1 METLFAGASPPA
13 LELTPV
19 KNTAPPIR
27 APATTIAN
35 AVDFIQVS
43 ILEVEY
49 GRHEARGDQ
58 TVNDVEDAEHDD
70 NQPRGFKEDA
80 RLGAVVDTEGAEADE
95 GEHRQ
100 RAKSKGEH
108 SQASRQ
114 KAPRA
119 ERVELHRLRK
129 AARQKEGGDAD
140 QQGSQRVI
148 DLRYAHGVF
157 GNKFRHRGLEPLSK
171 VEDVEQV
178 DTEHQHHQADDEP
191 EHKGRRDA
199 ERKRR
204 PERPDDAAE
213 DKKGYDAPRVEEQL
227 RLDAV
232 ALSGK
237 GRRHRQQQPAD
248 HRHAGG
254 KRGDDADDKR
264 GPVGDAAAADQVD
277 KTDFLQDKK
286 QHPKRQRNRR
296 RDGKVRPFD
305 ALLLGL
311 CRELV
316 TVHLEQQRELLRY
329 VGLAFA
335 AEVSAALHAT
345 RLQVGDG
352 VDPKSTPLKY

>member
-1 METLFAGASPPA
+1 M
-13 LELTPV
+13 
-19 KNTAPPIR
+19 
-27 APATTIAN
+27 AN

-43 ILEVEY
+43 ILKIEY
-49 GRHEARGDQ
+49 RRYKARGDQ
-58 TVNDVEDAEHDD
+58 TVDDVEDAEHDD

-80 RLGAVVDTEGAEADE
+80 RLGAVVDTEGAKADE
-95 GEHRQ
+95 CEHRQ
-100 RAKSKGEH
+100 RAECKGEH
-108 SQASRQ
+108 GQASRQ

-140 QQGSQRVI
+140 QQGSQCVV

-157 GNKFRHRGLEPLSK
+157 GDELRHRGLEPLGK

-178 DTEHQHHQADDEP
+178 DTEHQHHHADDEP
-191 EHKGRRDA
+191 EHKGRRDTQC
-199 ERKRR
+199 KRR
-204 PERPDDAAE
+204 PERPDDSAE

-237 GRRHRQQQPAD
+237 GRRHRQQKPAD

-254 KRGDDADDKR
+254 ERGDDADDKR
-264 GPVGDAAAADQVD
+264 GPVRHCAAADQVD
-277 KTDFLQDKK
+277 KADFLQDKK

-296 RDGKVRPFD
+296 RDGKVRPPD
-305 ALLLGL
+305 ALLPGL
-311 CRELV
+311 CGEFVTVLLEQWRELS
-316 TVHLEQQRELLRY
+316 RD

-335 AEVSAALHAT
+335 AEVSAHLHAT
-345 RLQVGDG
+345 GLQVGDG
-352 VDPKSTPLKY
+352 VLDQRMVL